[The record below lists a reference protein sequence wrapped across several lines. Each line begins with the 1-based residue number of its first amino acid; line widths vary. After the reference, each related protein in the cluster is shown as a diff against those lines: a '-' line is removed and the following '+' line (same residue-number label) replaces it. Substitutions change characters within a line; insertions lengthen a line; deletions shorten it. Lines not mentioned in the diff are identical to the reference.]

1 MGGARILKFDDEHA
15 SSVASV
21 NSCRGSACIPW
32 IKVRYTDHTLQL
44 IWFSRSPD
52 LKLRDPAQAAASVL
66 LGETETGA
74 DPSASHGL

>member
-1 MGGARILKFDDEHA
+1 MLKLDDGIA
-15 SSVASV
+15 SSVACV

-32 IKVRYTDHTLQL
+32 IKVRHTAHTLQL